1 MMRAVKR
8 TAIGLVCPA
17 DRALVNLWVAH
28 ADDKRKCAEE
38 KGFCLQK
45 SSAVPFL
52 DHVLFNLL
60 KDVVAHAFDV
70 PG

>member
-1 MMRAVKR
+1 MYALP
-8 TAIGLVCPA
+8 IGHESISG
-17 DRALVNLWVAH
+17 VAH

-60 KDVVAHAFDV
+60 KDLVAHAFDV